1 MRPRAL
7 LFVTI
12 VFLTTL
18 LMTAKTAAIDD
29 FTSVTS
35 ETRDAVRQ
43 LVGDGIVNGKAY
55 AYGGHL
61 ADMIGPRLTGSSN
74 YMRAAEWAEE
84 QFKTLGLTNV
94 HKEEWTIPA
103 TWEPEGPATGNIVS
117 PVNHQLHVYSLG
129 WSPST
134 PKGGLTGDVVY
145 VSNLSPEA
153 LDSQKPLVVGKIAL
167 VDRSSYGERPAVD
180 KIIAGFEHLRSLS
193 PKAVLFTGGSN
204 GTETLTSLKFT
215 GTISPVPQA
224 QIGLEDSLL
233 IKRLLQRGPVSV
245 QFSVANVIR
254 DNVKIP
260 NVIAE
265 IAGSQ
270 RPNEVVLV
278 GAHLDSWQP
287 GTGAQDNGT
296 GVASV
301 MEAAR
306 AIEALHRPP
315 RRTIRFVLFG
325 GEEEGLLGS
334 TA

>member
-1 MRPRAL
+1 
-7 LFVTI
+7 
-12 VFLTTL
+12 
-18 LMTAKTAAIDD
+18 
-29 FTSVTS
+29 
-35 ETRDAVRQ
+35 
-43 LVGDGIVNGKAY
+43 
-55 AYGGHL
+55 
-61 ADMIGPRLTGSSN
+61 
-74 YMRAAEWAEE
+74 
-84 QFKTLGLTNV
+84 
-94 HKEEWTIPA
+94 
-103 TWEPEGPATGNIVS
+103 
-117 PVNHQLHVYSLG
+117 
-129 WSPST
+129 
-134 PKGGLTGDVVY
+134 
-145 VSNLSPEA
+145 
-153 LDSQKPLVVGKIAL
+153 
-167 VDRSSYGERPAVD
+167 
-180 KIIAGFEHLRSLS
+180 
-193 PKAVLFTGGSN
+193 
-204 GTETLTSLKFT
+204 
-215 GTISPVPQA
+215 
-224 QIGLEDSLL
+224 LEDSLL

-334 TA
+334 TAYVRQHIADLPKIGTVLITDSGSEPAKGWSLMGRDDEQDAVAALKPLLSGLGADGISSDTGAVFQSDHIAFEVLGVPLLVLWTETDKYNALHHRASDTFDSVVKKDLTQNAVVFTVTAYAIADSEKPFGAHLSPAEMESMLRKHDLLDGYKYFKNAGILP